1 MIISWHGFNYFK
13 VQNSHRSIVLNPY
26 SLDKTTKL
34 SKTKADIVIF
44 SDPTKLAASKFDK
57 DAFVINSPGEY
68 EANNVF
74 IYGEKVKGNIVYLI
88 VFEDIKLAFLGEFG
102 HQELTNGD
110 IELIE
115 GADILILP
123 VGGGELTNIK
133 EAMRIINQVDPRVV
147 IPSCHAAGSFKLKA
161 ENVSQFIKEFGVRPE
176 EMEKYKIQQKDLPQD
191 DMKLIVL
198 NLKQ

>member
-57 DAFVINSPGEY
+57 DAFGINSPGEY